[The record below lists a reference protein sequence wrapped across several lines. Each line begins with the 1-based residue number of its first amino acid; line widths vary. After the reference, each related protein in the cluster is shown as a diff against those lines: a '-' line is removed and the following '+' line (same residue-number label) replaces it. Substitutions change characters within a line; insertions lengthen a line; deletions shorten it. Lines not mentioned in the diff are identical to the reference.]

1 MIARVFIIMLCK
13 GVADAS
19 PVPPESSAALQKR
32 NMTHDQKK

>member
-19 PVPPESSAALQKR
+19 PVPPESSAALQK
-32 NMTHDQKK
+32 KKYDA